1 MAQFNKNTQDFLNQE
16 RSLFEV
22 PMIANKNGEV
32 VTFDNPFPVSLGSS
46 TITINGDITIP
57 ATISV
62 ASSEA
67 NPVHTH
73 ITEVGITSI
82 LTTPYLPVGV
92 GTVNLN
98 LSYLPVG
105 ISTLLNTVSIG
116 NTVSI
121 SNTSFYITNPV
132 TTVTVGG
139 TVSIA
144 NTVSISNTSFYITNP
159 VTSVAVSGIGSTVTV
174 QGTVGIGTTGQVSLN
189 LNSAPVSSSN
199 PLPVTGTVSIST
211 SSAAASV
218 TFPPIATDAF
228 GRLRTSTPLTL
239 FDSSHRYRD
248 NNLWS
253 GLVVGTGSTVGFV
266 TAQGLVN
273 IGIGTTA
280 GCSVIRETTK
290 VFSYQ
295 PGKSLEILT
304 TFVMNPAKA
313 NLRQRVGYF
322 GADNGM
328 YLELDGDTLYFAE
341 RSLSTGTTTKISQ
354 HNWNIDTMLGAGHL
368 NPSGVTL
375 DISKAQILWMDIEWL
390 GVGTVRL
397 GFVVDGKFIHCH
409 SFHHANLI
417 TSTYITTAS
426 LPLRYEIANTGITTS
441 SSTLKQVCSSVI
453 SEGGYELRGLQ
464 QAVGTPVQTPVDL
477 TTAGTYYTVVSIRLK
492 ATPNRLDA
500 IIIMTALSIL
510 GITNNATYNWQ
521 VRASGTSS
529 GATWTDAGVDSAVE
543 YKIGGGTYTGGRIL
557 ASGYTYGSN
566 QGSSSVDIL
575 KEALFKFQL
584 ERDAL
589 TGTPYEL
596 SIVCASDANGAD
608 IHASMDWEEISR

>member
-1 MAQFNKNTQDFLNQE
+1 MSYNPLPQPAQSVVLTGAGT
-16 RSLFEV
+16 SL
-22 PMIANKNGEV
+22 
-32 VTFDNPFPVSLGSS
+32 VTYANPFPVSLGSS
-46 TITINGDITIP
+46 SITINGSITIP
-57 ATISV
+57 TTVSV
-62 ASSEA
+62 ASSPA

-73 ITEVGITSI
+73 ITQIGSSGLLEDFGVSYMPVGI
-82 LTTPYLPVGV
+82 
-92 GTVNLN
+92 GTNNLN
-98 LSYLPVG
+98 LTYLPVG
-105 ISTLLNTVSIG
+105 ISSLLNTVSIG

-132 TTVTVGG
+132 TT
-139 TVSIA
+139 
-144 NTVSISNTSFYITNP
+144 
-159 VTSVAVSGIGSTVTV
+159 VAVSGIGSTVTV

-189 LNSAPVSSSN
+189 LNSSPVSSSN

-211 SSAAASV
+211 TSSASV

-228 GRLRTSTPLTL
+228 GRLRTSSPLTL
-239 FDSSHRYRD
+239 FDSSHRYKD

-266 TAQGLVN
+266 TAQGLVQ

-295 PGKSLEILT
+295 PGKSLQIMN
-304 TFVMNPAKA
+304 TFVMNAPKT
-313 NLRQRVGYF
+313 NLRQRVGYY

-328 YLELDGDTLYFAE
+328 YLELDGDTLYFVE
-341 RSLSTGTTTKISQ
+341 RSLSLGTETRKSQ
-354 HNWNIDTMLGAGHL
+354 HEWNIDTMLGAGHL
-368 NPSGVTL
+368 NPSGITL

-390 GVGTVRL
+390 GLGTVRL

-441 SSTLKQVCSSVI
+441 ISNLKQVCSTVI

-464 QAVGTPVQTPVDL
+464 QAVQTPVTSPRTL
-477 TTAGTYYTVVSIRLK
+477 TVAGTFYPVVSLRLKTTA
-492 ATPNRLDA
+492 LDA
-500 IIIMTALSIL
+500 IVIMTALSIM
-510 GITNNATYNWQ
+510 GIGNGINYNWQ
-521 VRASGTSS
+521 VRASGTTTG
-529 GATWTDAGVDSAVE
+529 GAWTSAGSDSAVE
-543 YKIGGGTYTGGRIL
+543 YNITGTSYAGGRIL
-557 ASGYTYGSN
+557 ASGFINSSN
-566 QGSSSVDIL
+566 QGSPSIDIL

-584 ERDAL
+584 ERNSL
-589 TGTPYEL
+589 TSTPFEL
-596 SIVCASDANGAD
+596 TLVVAASP
-608 IHASMDWEEISR
+608 ISSSESVYASMDWEEVSR